1 MTFYPIGHERTPP
14 RRCPEPEHACPRAA
28 ARRAAPRS
36 VRCPAMRAHKW
47 LLAIGLGALLTG
59 LTGASL
65 VAQHNTAQDIEDG
78 ERAFRNT
85 CANCHGPDGDQVSGI
100 DLGRGVFRRAKTDQ
114 DLAQIIRNGV
124 PGTGM
129 PASEMPV
136 AQAEQIV
143 SYLRSVAATKRS
155 TSASGNADRG
165 KDIFHGKG
173 ACATCHRVNGDGARL
188 GPDLSEIGQL
198 RRAAE
203 LETSIVDPGKEILA
217 TNRTYRVVTKGGTTV
232 TGRLLNLDS
241 FTVQMLD
248 TKEQLRSFEKANLR
262 DYGFVDTS
270 SMPSY
275 KEKLNAQELADVVS
289 YLVSLKGKVT
299 P

>member
-1 MTFYPIGHERTPP
+1 
-14 RRCPEPEHACPRAA
+14 
-28 ARRAAPRS
+28 
-36 VRCPAMRAHKW
+36 MRAYKW
-47 LLAIGLGALLTG
+47 LLAIALASILAG
-59 LTGASL
+59 PSL

-85 CANCHGPDGDQVSGI
+85 CANCHGPDGDQVAGI
-100 DLGRGVFRRAKTDQ
+100 DLGRAVFRRAKTDQ
-114 DLAQIIRNGV
+114 DLVQIIRNGV

-129 PASEMPV
+129 PASEMPI

-155 TSASGNADRG
+155 TSASGNADHG

-173 ACATCHRVNGDGARL
+173 ACTTCHRVNGDGARL
-188 GPDLSEIGQL
+188 GPDLSDIGQL

-203 LETSIVDPGKEILA
+203 LETSIVDPGKEILY
-217 TNRTYRVVTKGGTTV
+217 TNRTYRVVTKTGTTV

-262 DYGFVDTS
+262 DYGFVDAS

-275 KEKLNAQELADVVS
+275 MEKLNAQELADVVS